1 MGTACLTTSHVHYPG
16 EVLFPFTGPGYHL
29 RVIAAT
35 SRPNAIDPALR
46 RVGRLDSEVAVNLP
60 TPEVCL

>member
-1 MGTACLTTSHVHYPG
+1 MLP
-16 EVLFPFTGPGYHL
+16 TGQGCHL

-46 RVGRLDSEVAVNLP
+46 RMGRLDSEVAVNLP
-60 TPEVCL
+60 TPEVSHLAFTCYDQVLIELLRFT